1 MAHYFTNDDNLKHNR
16 REFSFY
22 FMGKPYTFVT
32 DDGVFSKDSLDYG
45 TMVLLEMIMECP
57 LGQTVLD
64 LGCGYGPVGILLKQ
78 YHPELKVT
86 MADVN
91 ERATELAKENV
102 KRYRLDNEVVVSDIY
117 SNVHATFDS
126 IVVNPPIRAGKA
138 VIYAMFDG
146 AADRLNPGGTLYV
159 VMRKSHGANSAM
171 AHLTEIFGN
180 CEMIGRE
187 KGYFVFKSTKN

>member
-1 MAHYFTNDDNLKHNR
+1 
-16 REFSFY
+16 
-22 FMGKPYTFVT
+22 
-32 DDGVFSKDSLDYG
+32 
-45 TMVLLEMIMECP
+45 
-57 LGQTVLD
+57 
-64 LGCGYGPVGILLKQ
+64 
-78 YHPELKVT
+78 

-138 VIYAMFDG
+138 FIDAMFDG
-146 AADRLNPGGTLYV
+146 AADRLNPDGTLYV

-187 KGYFVFKSTKN
+187 KGYFVFKSTKNGWTFLSHFDIVFNCNIMLLRWSIVRILTIFHKKEGWRACQKKRIEAYKKVKKRSAATIPRLAETCHYLTL